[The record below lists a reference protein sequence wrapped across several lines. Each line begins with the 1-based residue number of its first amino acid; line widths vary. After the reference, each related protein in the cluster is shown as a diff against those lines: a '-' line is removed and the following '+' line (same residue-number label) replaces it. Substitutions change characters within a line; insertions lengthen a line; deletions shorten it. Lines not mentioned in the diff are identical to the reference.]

1 MRRRSED
8 YMRNAGFSEIVAWS
22 FTSASALDDLLL
34 PPGHDARAAVEIGNP
49 IASDQAVMRTLLL
62 GGLLQA
68 GRASA
73 SHGAEGLRLFESGRI
88 YMPSTPEPARG
99 GGPEAGEFDGRQLP
113 PVYEEHRLAALLVGP
128 SPRGWRA
135 QPGPADFFAAKGV
148 LEGLLGSIGVEASFG
163 PLEEPFL
170 QPGRAASVSIGG
182 VIAGWVGEPHPKV
195 IANWGLPGSA
205 AFEIA
210 LAPVVGAA
218 TAGAEEY
225 REPPGFPPVRE
236 DLSVVVDEQTPAERV
251 LGAVVDAGSPLL
263 DAAEVADVYE
273 SSDLGPGRRSLTLRL
288 VFRAEDKTLSDA
300 EVAELRAAIIG
311 AVEAIGGEVR
321 G

>member
-1 MRRRSED
+1 
-8 YMRNAGFSEIVAWS
+8 MRNAGFSEIVAWS